1 MLQQR
6 IAEMKSIM
14 FRPDIL
20 YQKRR
25 KQIPDN
31 FVASA
36 SLIMI
41 NPGGLAKLLVT
52 ETGGVQDQGMYMGFS
67 HIGNGPAADNINPEA
82 FPDAIPAL
90 EVISDRVS
98 RLSGL
103 KFTTNSITGSLR
115 GNVKENESGGAI
127 VSQIMPDGM
136 IDLLSQLSN
145 PNMET
150 KDAHRNLNPLDI
162 NDATVITW
170 LFLAQSTYVG
180 YQDNQ
185 ELYRYGYLR
194 GENPKKDGI
203 SFVKIRRWAI
213 EKWNQHGPQVNSILG
228 SAQSYYD
235 RFPD

>member
-1 MLQQR
+1 M
-6 IAEMKSIM
+6 
-14 FRPDIL
+14 
-20 YQKRR
+20 
-25 KQIPDN
+25 
-31 FVASA
+31 
-36 SLIMI
+36 
-41 NPGGLAKLLVT
+41 
-52 ETGGVQDQGMYMGFS
+52 
-67 HIGNGPAADNINPEA
+67 
-82 FPDAIPAL
+82 
-90 EVISDRVS
+90 
-98 RLSGL
+98 
-103 KFTTNSITGSLR
+103 
-115 GNVKENESGGAI
+115 KENESGGAI